1 MGQDSFFPARAIMK
15 ELNVSFA
22 FVYTKA
28 DFEFT
33 IEMLGRERS
42 AAAGLVTDHVGID
55 AFPAACEAPKH
66 PSNQIKVLLRPD

>member
-1 MGQDSFFPARAIMK
+1 MAQDSFFPARAIMK

-33 IEMLGRERS
+33 IEMLGPRAQRRRRPWSPTMSASTRS
-42 AAAGLVTDHVGID
+42 
-55 AFPAACEAPKH
+55 PR
-66 PSNQIKVLLRPD
+66 PSRH